1 MKPQSILPALFTML
15 LLAPAASAQEWTR
28 IPDLPAAPVFSLR
41 AQDDTLMAGTVSIV
55 YLSLDGG
62 ATWRPSNRVS
72 LADPLIQAVLWRNG
86 RLFVG
91 TDGLGVLFSDDR
103 GATWHPFNEGL
114 DGGFLNTQRDVAD
127 LEVRGDSMYAATFGS
142 GIWVRDLRGGTW
154 HPFGAVFEENQAAN
168 VLDLESDGTRIVASA
183 GGNGSVFR
191 RDPGDP
197 EWTISW
203 LDNVGL
209 RPGIMAF
216 GSAFNGHAWV
226 VGTLRGVFRST
237 RGQEPWS
244 LVDPGLGPINRTA
257 FAVQKRTL
265 YAAFDIPN
273 LVFIEESVDDGA
285 SWHVMD
291 VLPQAFVLRMA
302 ATSGTLFAAR
312 WDGLYRRTTE
322 TVSVPGGGAAD
333 ASLHFVVTGRQP
345 VGDDVRLGFALPE
358 PGHVSIALYDVRG
371 RRVTAPVTGDW
382 SAGEQAVSLDTRAL
396 RPGVYQALLVAGS
409 RRAVTRIVRE
419 R

>member
-1 MKPQSILPALFTML
+1 MKPQSILTALML
-15 LLAPAASAQEWTR
+15 FFASAASAQEWTR
-28 IPDLPAAPVFSLR
+28 IPDLPAAPGFSLR
-41 AQDDTLMAGTVSIV
+41 AQDDTLMAGTVAVV

-72 LADPLIQAVLWRNG
+72 LADPLIQTALWRNG

-103 GATWHPFNEGL
+103 GATWQPFNEGL
-114 DGGFLNTQRDVAD
+114 VGGFLDTQKDVAD
-127 LEVRGDSMYAATFGS
+127 LEVRGDSLYAATFGD
-142 GIWVRDLRGGTW
+142 GIWVRNLTGGTW
-154 HPFGAVFEENQAAN
+154 HRFGAVFEENQAAN
-168 VLDLESDGTRIVASA
+168 VFDLESDGTRVVASA

-191 RDPGDP
+191 RDPGDG

-209 RPGIMAF
+209 RPGLQAF
-216 GSAFNGHAWV
+216 GSAFNGHEWI

-237 RGQEPWS
+237 GGQEPWS
-244 LVDPGLGPINRTA
+244 LVDPGLGVINRTA

-273 LVFIEESVDDGA
+273 FVFIEESLDDGA

-291 VLPQAFVLRMA
+291 ALPQTFVLRLA
-302 ATSGTLFAAR
+302 ATSSTLFAAR
-312 WDGLYRRTTE
+312 SDGLWRRTTE
-322 TVSVPGGGAAD
+322 TVSVPGAVD
-333 ASLHFVVTGRQP
+333 PSLHFAVMGRQP

-358 PGHVSIALYDVRG
+358 PAHVSIALYDVRG
-371 RRVTAPVTGDW
+371 RRVAPPLTGDW

-396 RPGVYQALLVAGS
+396 RPGVYQALLVAGG